1 MRGARTTVALLLA
14 GQLAAPGR
22 VLADPPPDLARAK
35 QLYDA
40 ASGELAAQQWAAA
53 VRDFTAAYDITHD
66 PVLFFKIGEAHAG
79 DGACNAARDA
89 YERYLNE
96 GHPTPDFAQ
105 LAHDRMAGCIE
116 RPGATTEGTVTPQP
130 KPNPNPQPNPNPN
143 PQPNPSPNPQPN
155 PSPNPNPNPNPKL
168 QPVPQPQPA
177 PAAAVTVKPAPVHGH
192 GTNGAWLAV
201 GGTVALATIGGV
213 LAFSATSSEQDIR
226 DLYVGVDHV
235 PPVFDGTT
243 QKRYDDLIDEGHRYQ
258 DLSWAAFGAA
268 AVCAGLSAYLF
279 VRGHAS
285 HEHVALRPVVAPQL
299 VGLGASGAF

>member
-1 MRGARTTVALLLA
+1 MASGCTLDAMRGARTTVALLLA

-22 VLADPPPDLARAK
+22 VLADPSQDLARAK

-40 ASGELAAQQWAAA
+40 ASTELAAQQWAAA

-66 PVLFFKIGEAHAG
+66 PVLFFKIGDAHAG

-89 YERYLNE
+89 FQRYLNE
-96 GHPTPDFAQ
+96 AHPTPEFAQ

-116 RPGATTEGTVTPQP
+116 KPGATTEATAT
-130 KPNPNPQPNPNPN
+130 PQPNPNP
-143 PQPNPSPNPQPN
+143 
-155 PSPNPNPNPNPKL
+155 

-177 PAAAVTVKPAPVHGH
+177 PVPVVTVKPAPVHGH

-235 PPVFDGTT
+235 PPVFDGATE
-243 QKRYDDLIDEGHRYQ
+243 KRYNDLVDEGHRYQ

-285 HEHVALRPVVAPQL
+285 HEHIALRPVVAPTMI
-299 VGLGASGAF
+299 GLGTSGAF

>member
-1 MRGARTTVALLLA
+1 M
-14 GQLAAPGR
+14 
-22 VLADPPPDLARAK
+22 ARATPRATRTSATCAK
-35 QLYDA
+35 RSPTTDVRAARARPHGGVHRAAGRDDGGDGDA
-40 ASGELAAQQWAAA
+40 AS
-53 VRDFTAAYDITHD
+53 
-66 PVLFFKIGEAHAG
+66 
-79 DGACNAARDA
+79 
-89 YERYLNE
+89 
-96 GHPTPDFAQ
+96 
-105 LAHDRMAGCIE
+105 
-116 RPGATTEGTVTPQP
+116 RPSEPQP
-130 KPNPNPQPNPNPN
+130 A
-143 PQPNPSPNPQPN
+143 
-155 PSPNPNPNPNPKL
+155 
-168 QPVPQPQPA
+168 PQPQPQPVPA
-177 PAAAVTVKPAPVHGH
+177 PAPAVTVQPAPVHGH

-213 LAFSATSSEQDIR
+213 LAFSATSSEQDIK

-299 VGLGASGAF
+299 VGLGASGSF